1 MDIGRAVTRS
11 RQLGNCPVTE
21 TGPLR
26 GDRVNQY
33 GIDGDAVIRLVV
45 AVALGAAIGAERE
58 LTGQT
63 AGLRTHIAVCVGA
76 ALFGVVSTL
85 GFMEFEDLRT
95 GVIRADVTR
104 VASNVVVGV
113 GFLGAGMI
121 LKRHGQIA
129 NLTTAASI
137 WTVAAIGLAA
147 GVGDLGTATVA
158 ALLTLGYLVALRPAR
173 RWLEEVAAA
182 SQCMVS
188 VTVVH
193 GTDPVE
199 LLRRVDGV
207 EGVSL
212 KLRTVEKHD
221 GRLVAVIDV
230 RGRPEAAVCRATA
243 RLASLHEVTDLAV
256 Q

>member
-1 MDIGRAVTRS
+1 M
-11 RQLGNCPVTE
+11 
-21 TGPLR
+21 
-26 GDRVNQY
+26 NQY
-33 GIDGDAVIRLVV
+33 GIDLDAVIRLVA
-45 AVALGAAIGAERE
+45 AVVLGAAIGVERE

-104 VASNVVVGV
+104 VASNVVVGI

-121 LKRHGQIA
+121 LKRHGEIA

-147 GVGDLGTATVA
+147 GVGDLGTAAVA
-158 ALLTLGYLVALRPAR
+158 AVLTLGYLVALRPVR
-173 RWLEEVAAA
+173 RWLENVAAT
-182 SQCMVS
+182 SQGVVA
-188 VTVVH
+188 VTLAP
-193 GTDPVE
+193 GADPDD
-199 LLRRVDGV
+199 LLRRVDGID
-207 EGVSL
+207 GVSL
-212 KLRTVEKHD
+212 KLRGVEKND
-221 GRLVAVIDV
+221 GRLVYLVEFK
-230 RGRPEAAVCRATA
+230 GRPESAVCQATA
-243 RLASLHEVTDLAV
+243 RLASLGEVTDMAL